1 MKKLLT
7 ALCTLITFTM
17 VTVFCFTGCSPVTTS
32 NVSANENDWVEVAE
46 ITYYINNNGSN
57 PAQGE
62 HLSSYD
68 EEHPLKIRFLE
79 DNCLEISYWERTPN
93 YDTGEFEYTEKT
105 IRILPLSYQVTY
117 FND

>member
-57 PAQGE
+57 PAQG
-62 HLSSYD
+62 
-68 EEHPLKIRFLE
+68 
-79 DNCLEISYWERTPN
+79 DNCLEISYWKRTPN

>member
-1 MKKLLT
+1 MKKFLT

-46 ITYYINNNGSN
+46 ITYYISPSN
-57 PAQGE
+57 SQNIY
-62 HLSSYD
+62 SYD

-79 DNCLEISYWERTPN
+79 TNCLEISYWERYN
-93 YDTGEFEYTEKT
+93 NGQWQYEKKL
-105 IRILPLSYQVTY
+105 IRIYPISYQIDYYV
-117 FND
+117 D

>member
-32 NVSANENDWVEVAE
+32 NVSANENDWVEVQSIRYYLYLSNSQE
-46 ITYYINNNGSN
+46 IRC
-57 PAQGE
+57 
-62 HLSSYD
+62 YD

>member
-1 MKKLLT
+1 MKKFLT

-46 ITYYINNNGSN
+46 ITYYIS
-57 PAQGE
+57 PSHSQE
-62 HLSSYD
+62 IHCYD

-79 DNCLEISYWERTPN
+79 DNCLEISYWERYN
-93 YDTGEFEYTEKT
+93 NGQWYEKKL
-105 IRILPLSYQVTY
+105 IRIYPISYQIDYYV
-117 FND
+117 D